1 MRTLLSLSAFIVIAA
16 AAPLP
21 ALAADAQLSQLRAE
35 IDALKSDYDARVA
48 ALEKRIAELE
58 SAQDA
63 AASLAAAPPP
73 AAATPPASAPPPAA
87 PEYPAPLPP
96 PVASAGKGGLAA
108 FNPAM
113 SVILA
118 GNYANLSEDPETYSI
133 AGFIPSGGEVGPGE
147 RSFNLG
153 ESELTFSA
161 NVDPYFYANATAAI
175 DSEGEIGIEEAYFKT
190 LALPAGLLLKGGR
203 FFSGVGYLNEVHA
216 HAWDFIDQP
225 LVYQAFFGG
234 QFGEDGLQLKW
245 LAPTA
250 LFVELGAEA
259 GNGGEFPGTR
269 RDRNGMN
276 SFAALAHIGSDIG
289 DSTSWRA
296 GISWLSTHAEDR
308 SYEDVDHL
316 GLPVENAFTGSSRT
330 WIADATLKWSPQGN
344 SSRRSLKVQ
353 GEYMQREEEG
363 DLAFDISGLGLTGDY
378 DNRQSGWYL
387 QSVYQFIPRW
397 RIGAR
402 YDALDADSARIGLVE
417 SGTLSPDDFPIL
429 VDASPSRFSLMLDW
443 SPSEF
448 SRMRAQYAWDDAR
461 TGDVQDDQF
470 FLQYLYSIGAHG
482 AHKF

>member
-1 MRTLLSLSAFIVIAA
+1 
-16 AAPLP
+16 
-21 ALAADAQLSQLRAE
+21 
-35 IDALKSDYDARVA
+35 
-48 ALEKRIAELE
+48 
-58 SAQDA
+58 
-63 AASLAAAPPP
+63 
-73 AAATPPASAPPPAA
+73 
-87 PEYPAPLPP
+87 
-96 PVASAGKGGLAA
+96 
-108 FNPAM
+108 M

-161 NVDPYFYANATAAI
+161 NVDPYFFANFTAAVE
-175 DSEGEIGIEEAYFKT
+175 SEGEIGVEEAYFKT

-234 QFGEDGLQLKW
+234 QLAEDGLQLKW

-250 LFVELGAEA
+250 LFVELGIEA
-259 GNGGEFPGTR
+259 GNGGAFPGTR

-276 SFAALAHIGSDIG
+276 SWAALAHIGSDIG

-296 GISWLSTHAEDR
+296 GLSWLDTDAEDR
-308 SYEDVDHL
+308 AYEDVDHL

-330 WIADATLKWSPQGN
+330 WIADATLKWAPHGN
-344 SSRRSLKVQ
+344 SFRRSLKVQ
-353 GEYMQREEEG
+353 GEYMRREEEG
-363 DLAFDISGLGLTGDY
+363 DLAFDTAGLGLTGDY
-378 DNRQSGWYL
+378 DSRQSGWYL

-402 YDALDADSARIGLVE
+402 YDALDADDADIALVE
-417 SGTLSPDDFPIL
+417 NGTLLPGDFPL
-429 VDASPSRFSLMLDW
+429 LLPASPSRFSLMLDW

-448 SRMRAQYAWDDAR
+448 SRMRAQYAWDEAR
-461 TGDVQDDQF
+461 IGEEQDEQF